1 MIHKWHPI
9 IASRSILFSRK
20 TEVSKKQVCRDLV
33 ENWENKE
40 IDRSVWV
47 DVKQKITHTV
57 GMLRQN
63 VKNTHLKNE

>member
-20 TEVSKKQVCRDLV
+20 TKVRKKQVCRDLV

-47 DVKQKITHTV
+47 DVKQKITHTQSECCAK
-57 GMLRQN
+57 R
-63 VKNTHLKNE
+63 KKTHT